1 MYWLSYG
8 FEYWEG
14 ELMQLMKT
22 VFDACY
28 SIMSLPVPLFEYRVT
43 LWQLFVFG
51 TLAFCVVRAV
61 FGLFK

>member
-1 MYWLSYG
+1 
-8 FEYWEG
+8 
-14 ELMQLMKT
+14 MQLMKT